1 MGKLAD
7 TSIIESTVIESRKF
21 QEAYRFREGES
32 NYEIL
37 ADFIEINEKQINAIT
52 QFAGN
57 LAGYVAITQK
67 RNRDYFN
74 ESNGKVKNWVN
85 RNLYQNPMETFK
97 KQASEEVVGIIAA
110 AATEKVL
117 KLAAQGVYGY
127 MGKKANRDAAIKVY
141 KFLNNY
147 VYLDADFSNT
157 EKAEMELAKIRN
169 GLPISEKEKNKLRD
183 YTVSNTIPVS
193 LANMDSISALNSDN
207 NLCEALTYQ
216 LFDLYC
222 YKYGD
227 QNGVL
232 AQCIANN
239 DFTYKGMARLLEY
252 YDYLGF
258 TGNHAKEL
266 LRDNARRYDKINR
279 DQRYYLEFG
288 RKIIRE
294 FSLKLPEVN
303 MNEVRNHC
311 NMMIQY
317 DPYRLRRKVVQRAV
331 AGTGI
336 GIGGLLLE
344 RPDIVMSGGSLA
356 LSQFNL
362 EDGNLLEVMEK
373 QFKEQ
378 GIGQNTFSNMLL
390 SAKELKS

>member
-1 MGKLAD
+1 ML
-7 TSIIESTVIESRKF
+7 ILVI
-21 QEAYRFREGES
+21 
-32 NYEIL
+32 
-37 ADFIEINEKQINAIT
+37 
-52 QFAGN
+52 
-57 LAGYVAITQK
+57 QK
-67 RNRDYFN
+67 RL
-74 ESNGKVKNWVN
+74 KWNW
-85 RNLYQNPMETFK
+85 QKSETVCQF
-97 KQASEEVVGIIAA
+97 Q
-110 AATEKVL
+110 
-117 KLAAQGVYGY
+117 
-127 MGKKANRDAAIKVY
+127 R
-141 KFLNNY
+141 
-147 VYLDADFSNT
+147 
-157 EKAEMELAKIRN
+157 R
-169 GLPISEKEKNKLRD
+169 KNKLRD
-183 YTVSNTIPVS
+183 YTVSNTVPVS

-331 AGTGI
+331 VGTGI

-344 RPDIVMSGGSLA
+344 RPDIVMSG
-356 LSQFNL
+356 
-362 EDGNLLEVMEK
+362 DH
-373 QFKEQ
+373 
-378 GIGQNTFSNMLL
+378 
-390 SAKELKS
+390 

>member
-1 MGKLAD
+1 
-7 TSIIESTVIESRKF
+7 
-21 QEAYRFREGES
+21 
-32 NYEIL
+32 
-37 ADFIEINEKQINAIT
+37 
-52 QFAGN
+52 
-57 LAGYVAITQK
+57 
-67 RNRDYFN
+67 
-74 ESNGKVKNWVN
+74 
-85 RNLYQNPMETFK
+85 METFK

-157 EKAEMELAKIRN
+157 EKAKMELAKIRN

-232 AQCIANN
+232 AQCIVNN
-239 DFTYKGMARLLEY
+239 DFTYKGMAQLLEY

>member
-127 MGKKANRDAAIKVY
+127 MGKKANREAAIKVY

-147 VYLDADFSNT
+147 V
-157 EKAEMELAKIRN
+157 
-169 GLPISEKEKNKLRD
+169 
-183 YTVSNTIPVS
+183 
-193 LANMDSISALNSDN
+193 
-207 NLCEALTYQ
+207 
-216 LFDLYC
+216 
-222 YKYGD
+222 
-227 QNGVL
+227 
-232 AQCIANN
+232 
-239 DFTYKGMARLLEY
+239 
-252 YDYLGF
+252 
-258 TGNHAKEL
+258 
-266 LRDNARRYDKINR
+266 
-279 DQRYYLEFG
+279 
-288 RKIIRE
+288 
-294 FSLKLPEVN
+294 
-303 MNEVRNHC
+303 
-311 NMMIQY
+311 
-317 DPYRLRRKVVQRAV
+317 
-331 AGTGI
+331 
-336 GIGGLLLE
+336 
-344 RPDIVMSGGSLA
+344 
-356 LSQFNL
+356 
-362 EDGNLLEVMEK
+362 
-373 QFKEQ
+373 
-378 GIGQNTFSNMLL
+378 
-390 SAKELKS
+390 